1 VVGFPR
7 PQGLPVDLERFYA
20 LGIDAQR
27 VAAQLADGR
36 SGFAFDGVTGRID
49 VRGGGVVERTPR
61 LATFRE
67 GAPVGE

>member
-1 VVGFPR
+1 
-7 PQGLPVDLERFYA
+7 
-20 LGIDAQR
+20 
-27 VAAQLADGR
+27 
-36 SGFAFDGVTGRID
+36 